1 VGAFSAGIWH
11 LVTHAFFKALLFL
24 GSGAVIHSLAGEQD
38 LRNMGGLRKKI
49 PWTFWTM
56 FFAWIAI
63 SGVPFTSGFYS
74 KDAILLA
81 AYQHEPWMY
90 WLGTVTAGITAFYV
104 SRAMF
109 LAFFGDYRGNEH
121 HIHESPPVMIAPLS
135 ILAFLSLTGGFLF
148 NVPNFLKGVF
158 PAGEE
163 AENFTLMAISVT
175 AGLLGIFIA
184 YVMYLLKPGLADSLA
199 GSMKGL
205 YTLVYNKYFVDEL
218 YDATVVNP
226 TVEGSSLVLWK
237 GMDAGLIDGIVNG
250 IGARSKDAGSVL
262 RLLQS
267 GNIRSY
273 AAWVLFGSVCLI
285 VAMGMAGG
293 IR

>member
-1 VGAFSAGIWH
+1 
-11 LVTHAFFKALLFL
+11 
-24 GSGAVIHSLAGEQD
+24 
-38 LRNMGGLRKKI
+38 MGGLRTKI

-56 FFAWIAI
+56 MCAGVAIA
-63 SGVPFTSGFYS
+63 GVPPFAGFYS

-81 AYQHEPWMY
+81 AYHHAPWMY
-90 WLGTVTAGITAFYV
+90 WLGTLTAGITAFYV
-104 SRAMF
+104 FRAMF
-109 LAFFGDYRGNEH
+109 LAFFGEYRGHEH
-121 HIHESPPVMIAPLS
+121 PHENPPVMMIPLT
-135 ILAFLSLTGGFLF
+135 ILALLSLGGGILFKVPTFLSS
-148 NVPNFLKGVF
+148 VF
-158 PAGEE
+158 PAIEEGED
-163 AENFTLMAISVT
+163 FTLVAISVA

-184 YVMYLLKPGLADSLA
+184 YVMYVAKPAMADSLA

-218 YDATVVNP
+218 YDATIVNP
-226 TVEGSSLVLWK
+226 TVEGSRLVLWK

-250 IGARSKDAGSVL
+250 IGARSKDVGGVL

-273 AAWVLFGSVCLI
+273 AAWVLFGSVVLI
-285 VAMGMAGG
+285 IAMGMAGG